1 MTRLRLRRPKGECGR
16 RQYLRIARRRT
27 PHGGVQRRAPQNRRR
42 NSQDRTL
49 GSLSELNRWQR
60 IIGDEPKRSQP
71 GRKPSEHVGHRG
83 PRTSCR
89 GIVGCVLVSA
99 SVSDPTPCAAVHYR
113 HRHRV
118 TAPRHHVSER
128 PQRRRGV
135 DCDEQLCLRSQ
146 TPVAQHVCAIFNLL
160 AGSPAYV
167 DLIKRSAAHLK
178 CWSSEGWM
186 MCSRARS
193 FIFFRRSAPFLA
205 VDFRKPTGPA
215 SKPPIFQAVVRA
227 SRPRRRRMLLGCIE
241 D

>member
-89 GIVGCVLVSA
+89 GIVGGVPVSA
-99 SVSDPTPCAAVHYR
+99 SVSDPTPCAAVHHR
-113 HRHRV
+113 HRDRV
-118 TAPRHHVSER
+118 TAPRHHASER
-128 PQRRRGV
+128 PQRRRASIAMSSSV
-135 DCDEQLCLRSQ
+135 FEARPLSRS
-146 TPVAQHVCAIFNLL
+146 TYAP
-160 AGSPAYV
+160 S
-167 DLIKRSAAHLK
+167 LI
-178 CWSSEGWM
+178 
-186 MCSRARS
+186 CSRA
-193 FIFFRRSAPFLA
+193 
-205 VDFRKPTGPA
+205 
-215 SKPPIFQAVVRA
+215 
-227 SRPRRRRMLLGCIE
+227 LLRTSI
-241 D
+241 